1 MCGCYGKQGEKMD
14 PKELNQHLFSLISMF
29 ASACWQQLGKIP
41 SQVDGKIN
49 RDLKSAQVTIDMLL
63 MLRDKTK
70 GNLTKTEEKLLEDTI
85 SNLQMNYADE
95 AAKGDTPKTEEKSKV
110 EDKKEEVKNE
120 EKKN

>member
-1 MCGCYGKQGEKMD
+1 MD

-41 SQVDGKIN
+41 NPVDNKITK
-49 RDLKSAQVTIDMLL
+49 DLKSAQVTIDMLL

-70 GNLTKTEEKLLEDTI
+70 GNLTKTEEKMLEDTI

-95 AAKGDTPKTEEKSKV
+95 AAKVEIPKKTE
-110 EDKKEEVKNE
+110 
-120 EKKN
+120 

>member
-1 MCGCYGKQGEKMD
+1 MD

-29 ASACWQQLGKIP
+29 ASACWQQLGKMP

-49 RDLKSAQVTIDMLL
+49 KDLKAAQVTIDMLG
-63 MLRDKTK
+63 MLKEKTK

-95 AAKGDTPKTEEKSKV
+95 AAKTTDDKKDVSTEAQQQQTPKATEEK
-110 EDKKEEVKNE
+110 
-120 EKKN
+120 

>member
-1 MCGCYGKQGEKMD
+1 MD

-29 ASACWQQLGKIP
+29 ASACWQQLGKMP

-49 RDLKSAQVTIDMLL
+49 KDLKSAQVTIEMLL
-63 MLRDKTK
+63 MLKEKTK

-95 AAKGDTPKTEEKSKV
+95 ASKPAETKTADEQKTSETGEKQ
-110 EDKKEEVKNE
+110 ENDKK
-120 EKKN
+120 